1 MTNLT
6 LTPVKAVS
14 PVAPY
19 LGGKKNLAKVIISHI
34 DSIEHGCYAEPFIG
48 MGGVFMRR
56 KSRPEA
62 EVINDINK
70 EIATFFRIL
79 QRHYPQFI
87 EMMRF
92 QLTVRNEFERLTKTN
107 PETLTDLE
115 RAARFIYLQRTVFGG
130 MPNSKSFGTATCRS
144 GRFDISKLEPM
155 LEDLHIRLAGVVI
168 ECLPYDKFITRYDR
182 PHTLYY
188 MDPPY
193 FNHEADYGKDIF
205 SADDFET
212 IARLM
217 RESQSKFILSINDV
231 PEIREIFASF
241 TMHEVETNYSAGGNG
256 NGKNKKAKEL
266 IIIKGGAS

>member
-1 MTNLT
+1 MNEST
-6 LTPVKAVS
+6 TPTTTPIRAVA

-19 LGGKKNLAKVIISHI
+19 LGGKKNLAKTIIKHI
-34 DSIEHGCYAEPFIG
+34 DTIPHGCYAEPFIG

-56 KSRPEA
+56 TSRPEA
-62 EVINDINK
+62 EIINDINK
-70 EIATFFRIL
+70 EIACFFRIL

-92 QLTVRNEFERLTKTN
+92 QLTTRYEFERLSKTA

-130 MPNSKSFGTATCRS
+130 MPTSKSFGTATCRS

-155 LEDLHIRLAGVVI
+155 LEDLHRRLVGVVI

-182 PHTLYY
+182 PHTLFY

-193 FNHEADYGKDIF
+193 YGHEDDYGKHLF
-205 SADDFET
+205 SADDFQQ
-212 IARLM
+212 IAQLM
-217 RESQSKFILSINDV
+217 RDCAGKFILSINNV
-231 PEIREIFASF
+231 PEIREIFSAF
-241 TMHEVETNYSAGGNG
+241 TMHEVEVNYSAGGNS
-256 NGKNKKAKEL
+256 NNKKAKEL
-266 IIIKGGAS
+266 IIVKGA